1 MELKKASVK
10 VLDKIAVPLLLRCSL
25 DLFKLFSVITFLSL
39 ISSRLLST
47 HKVFRCLF
55 TCATFFRYLSFLTI
69 IKCITLT
76 FIKEYQLKKNFTT
89 TRRHFTTTRRL
100 SPLTVKIWFNLVV
113 FKFLNGEFCRLYL
126 CLVEVNWA
134 PYHTVVCPLCRSTRL
149 DSSNFSK
156 QLKSLFLAKLE
167 SNVENDSTNI
177 LKPEADLGLLQ
188 LRRWSAF
195 W

>member
-134 PYHTVVCPLCRSTRL
+134 PYHTVGISVPSLQKHEVRFVKLFKAAEVFISCETR
-149 DSSNFSK
+149 K
-156 QLKSLFLAKLE
+156 QCWKWFY
-167 SNVENDSTNI
+167 
-177 LKPEADLGLLQ
+177 
-188 LRRWSAF
+188 
-195 W
+195 